1 MSEKSIEHMYI
12 QTKHERNVD
21 GVVGVLGV
29 VGVVTVVEMVGV
41 VIVVDLVSKRLH
53 KRFQSWWLGRFGTEE
68 AKRPKKKKKVDPHQ
82 DHAASG
88 W

>member
-1 MSEKSIEHMYI
+1 M
-12 QTKHERNVD
+12 VVVVVVFG
-21 GVVGVLGV
+21 GVGG
-29 VGVVTVVEMVGV
+29 VGVVIVVEMVGGVIVVEMVGV

-68 AKRPKKKKKVDPHQ
+68 AKRPKKKKKVDPLQ

>member
-1 MSEKSIEHMYI
+1 M
-12 QTKHERNVD
+12 V
-21 GVVGVLGV
+21 GVVGVFGVVRVFGVVGLVGV
-29 VGVVTVVEMVGV
+29 VGVVIVVEMVGV

-68 AKRPKKKKKVDPHQ
+68 AKRPKKKEKFNPLQ

>member
-1 MSEKSIEHMYI
+1 MVGVVE
-12 QTKHERNVD
+12 VV
-21 GVVGVLGV
+21 GVVGLVGV
-29 VGVVTVVEMVGV
+29 VGVVIVVEMVGV

-68 AKRPKKKKKVDPHQ
+68 AKRPKKKKEEEFNPLQ

>member
-1 MSEKSIEHMYI
+1 M
-12 QTKHERNVD
+12 
-21 GVVGVLGV
+21 VGL

-68 AKRPKKKKKVDPHQ
+68 AKHPKKKEKKVDPLQ